1 MTVSDVEKGGHK
13 MKLYFYILDSDR
25 EFNPETKTLG
35 DYVFKVRVEE
45 CEVIEKPKTYRA
57 ATRFPDGIYIGCVKK
72 EDIGKI
78 SGSSTPYIV
87 LEEPN
92 YQFVKETFLEKYN
105 NDIRRFKNIIAMYE
119 NKIAA
124 IEDYKEDA
132 KC

>member
-1 MTVSDVEKGGHK
+1 

-25 EFNPETKTLG
+25 EFNLETRTFG
-35 DYVFKVRVEE
+35 DPIFKVRVEE
-45 CEVIEKPKTYRA
+45 CEVVEKPKTYRA
-57 ATRFPDGIYIGCVKK
+57 VTRFPERLCIGYVKK

-92 YQFVKETFLEKYN
+92 YQFVKETFLKKYN
-105 NDIRRFKNIIAMYE
+105 NDIHRSKNIIAMYE

-124 IEDYKEDA
+124 IENYKEDT